1 LNNVVVI
8 ALMAFGL
15 VIAICISLLTFALLT
30 AKADRSSDDAIRQR
44 LDSLVSYTEGKINNN
59 AEKQDRMNNE
69 MEAHIR
75 ILDAR
80 VKILQ
85 GRSQ

>member
-1 LNNVVVI
+1 MNNVVIV
-8 ALMAFGL
+8 ALVALGL
-15 VIAICISLLTFALLT
+15 VSAICISLLTFALIT

-59 AEKQDRMNNE
+59 AERQDRINTD
-69 MEAHIR
+69 MESQLR

-80 VKILQ
+80 LKLLQ
-85 GRSQ
+85 GRTQ